1 MVADYARKFA
11 QGHRPFLGPGSEKK
25 WYGTHVYKPNGEW
38 DDVADIMMINFSE
51 SGPPVFGGSS
61 AFERGDLKSKG
72 KGQLSIHFNGSDETV
87 EVMLRT
93 VISVNWLSV
102 YGAVAQMC
110 EELAWEMSKSS
121 KSTGKPVAPNNQE
134 TMEMPPEVSTKDQIS
149 PTDARV
155 QGDLLREN
163 EQKLANLP
171 EHLQKKKTVLQCWSR
186 EDC

>member
-1 MVADYARKFA
+1 
-11 QGHRPFLGPGSEKK
+11 
-25 WYGTHVYKPNGEW
+25 
-38 DDVADIMMINFSE
+38 MMINFSE
-51 SGPPVFGGSS
+51 SGHPVFRGSG

-72 KGQLSIHFNGSDETV
+72 KGQLSMYFNGSDKTV

-93 VISVNWLSV
+93 VISVNRLSV

-121 KSTGKPVAPNNQE
+121 RSTVKPVAPNNLE
-134 TMEMPPEVSTKDQIS
+134 TMEMPPAEVSKKDQIS

-171 EHLQKKKTVLQCWSR
+171 EHLQKKKKCAPMLVSR
-186 EDC
+186 RLLKRDSTSHLMTENWTD